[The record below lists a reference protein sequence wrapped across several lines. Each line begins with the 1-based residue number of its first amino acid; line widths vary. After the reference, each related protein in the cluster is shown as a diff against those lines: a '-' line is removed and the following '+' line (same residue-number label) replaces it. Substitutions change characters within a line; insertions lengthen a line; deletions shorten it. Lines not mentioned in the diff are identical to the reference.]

1 VNPMK
6 LRELEDEET
15 EQVVGGA
22 TEPSAWLKLITQLPT
37 LPEPWPRKGIVPPPK
52 LPEERE

>member
-1 VNPMK
+1 MK
-6 LRELEDEET
+6 LRELEPEEM

-22 TEPSAWLKLITQLPT
+22 TEPSPWLKPITQLPA
-37 LPEPWPRKGIVPPPK
+37 LPEPWPRRGIVPPPK

>member
-1 VNPMK
+1 MNPMK

>member
-1 VNPMK
+1 MK
-6 LRELEDEET
+6 LRELEPEEM

-37 LPEPWPRKGIVPPPK
+37 LPEPWPRGGIVSPPK

>member
-1 VNPMK
+1 MK
-6 LRELEDEET
+6 LRELEAEET

-37 LPEPWPRKGIVPPPK
+37 LPEPWPRRGIVPPPRQ
-52 LPEERE
+52 LAERE